1 PGICLELSAE
11 QISEISQPESVQ
23 TVEIGDSATIKCY
36 IKSIVMRRVWYKVTT
51 ERKLQLV
58 VTYNSHYNRIV
69 FSEGFDRRYSVK
81 LDQTS
86 SNLSISTTSWED
98 VGTYFCGVVELNEI
112 QFGSGTFLMLKG
124 TKTTSDSVIQQPE
137 SQSVRSGE
145 SVTLTCSVHS
155 DQCTAEYTR
164 VAWLKNSDHSAP
176 EMIYSSENKNI
187 CKKTDSGQI
196 TCVYNL
202 QIRSQDDAGAYYCAV
217 SSCGEILFGN
227 GTKIINIQPSII
239 HPSIHPYIHLLL
251 TKFMVT
257 GLLVP
262 YPGCYRAPDYCTY
275 FNVSVNTYLE
285 SYCNFLLS
293 QTGDAVVY
301 SSVSS
306 AHRSLSPRQATV
318 KASKDAVVYSNLRHC
333 QESTKVSSCEYEQAS
348 DNDD

>member
-1 PGICLELSAE
+1 MKMFFVNVFLLYSLCAE

-98 VGTYFCGVVELNEI
+98 VGTYFCGVLIIFASQINFSRI
-112 QFGSGTFLMLKG
+112 
-124 TKTTSDSVIQQPE
+124 DSVIQQPE

-227 GTKIINIQPSII
+227 GTKIINSKTVALPVAALMLSNMVLGTVT
-239 HPSIHPYIHLLL
+239 LLL
-251 TKFMVT
+251 VVMLCKTRRET
-257 GLLVP
+257 S
-262 YPGCYRAPDYCTY
+262 A
-275 FNVSVNTYLE
+275 E